1 MTRTDRH
8 DTSVRAGTAGTEA
21 DVTGLAPVAVVTA
34 YAIVGNG
41 CFTAGSSRRSTATG
55 STDDTTDDTAGD
67 ATGEPA
73 QRRPLSVDGRIVGAV
88 LGMRPEAAGHASS
101 DAAPGATV
109 HGSKAIP
116 HDCAAEAET
125 ARARQ

>member
-21 DVTGLAPVAVVTA
+21 DVAGLTPVAVVTA

-41 CFTAGSSRRSTATG
+41 CFTAGSSRRSTAPG
-55 STDDTTDDTAGD
+55 STGDTAGD
-67 ATGEPA
+67 ATGESA

-88 LGMRPEAAGHASS
+88 LGMRPDAAGHASS

-116 HDCAAEAET
+116 HNCAAEAET